1 MSDILR
7 KIIYNIYGWQFTSVL
22 LCAAV
27 MLIVWT
33 LINVFAP
40 KKLCKALSFII
51 AATNIIAIVF
61 FTVSNRS
68 TNSERSYRFA
78 PFIHYFSSLSGR
90 ETLWLNAFFF
100 LPLGLSLP
108 YLLPDKIQRKA
119 LATILIAAAFSTCI
133 EAVQF
138 IFKLGLC
145 ETDDVIMNTLGAAI
159 GTLSYIATRRI
170 NARKE

>member
-1 MSDILR
+1 MSDLLR
-7 KIIYNIYGWQFTSVL
+7 SIIYNIYGWQFNSVL
-22 LCAAV
+22 IYAVV

-40 KKLCKALSFII
+40 KKLSKVLSFII
-51 AATNIIAIVF
+51 AATNITAIVF

-68 TNSERSYRFA
+68 TNSERSYRFV
-78 PFIHYFSSLSGR
+78 PFIHYYSSLSGR

-119 LATILIAAAFSTCI
+119 LTTILIAAAFSTCI

>member
-1 MSDILR
+1 MSDLLR
-7 KIIYNIYGWQFTSVL
+7 SIIYNIYGWQFNSVL
-22 LCAAV
+22 ICAVV

-40 KKLCKALSFII
+40 KKLSKVLSFII
-51 AATNIIAIVF
+51 AATNITAIVF

-68 TNSERSYRFA
+68 TNSERSYRFV
-78 PFIHYFSSLSGR
+78 PFIHYYSSLSGR

-119 LATILIAAAFSTCI
+119 LTTILIAAAFSTCI